1 MLVTLMGSFR
11 PQIKTSE
18 PKYPRLWE
26 GLGWKLAQSSKA
38 IYEHETHR
46 QRTND
51 LRRPDPL
58 GCSSR
63 ILSQLEAFFPT
74 YCSLIP
80 QLILLIDR
88 ILLKLLQQNRMG
100 PRSA

>member
-1 MLVTLMGSFR
+1 MLVILMGSFR

-26 GLGWKLAQSSKA
+26 GLGWKLVQSSKA
-38 IYEHETHR
+38 IYEHKTHR

-63 ILSQLEAFFPT
+63 ILIFSNLLFFNSP
-74 YCSLIP
+74 INF
-80 QLILLIDR
+80 I
-88 ILLKLLQQNRMG
+88 N
-100 PRSA
+100 